1 MTEPLYPYLIP
12 SPLQSIHFKWA
23 ESRNLKF
30 YVKRDDLIHEAVSG
44 NKWRKLKYNI
54 LQAQHLQKAGI
65 VTFGGAYSN
74 HILATAHA
82 CMTLGL
88 KSMAF
93 IRGEE
98 LTGSSNAIL
107 RQCSDWGMELK
118 FISREE
124 YRLKDDWDYL
134 NEIKSEYSE
143 YYIVPEGGKSYL
155 GTIGCQ
161 EIIREIEI
169 PFDEIWLAQG
179 TCTTSLG
186 LAMAIQEPQKI
197 HGVPVLAGFDAE
209 NETIGLLKNQGFT
222 AEMQA
227 DVQMKMEIHPEFS
240 FGGYGKTT
248 PELLHFIEETKEGY
262 DLNLDPVYTGKA
274 FYAMM
279 DVYQRNE
286 MTDRTIIF
294 LHTGGLIAGQSRL
307 KG

>member
-1 MTEPLYPYLIP
+1 MAEKQHPYLIP
-12 SPLQSIHFKWA
+12 SPLEPLHFKWA
-23 ESRNLKF
+23 TTRNLKF

-44 NKWRKLKYNI
+44 NKWRKLKYTI

-65 VTFGGAYSN
+65 ITFGGAYSN

-88 KSMAF
+88 KSLAF

-98 LTGSSNAIL
+98 LTESSNAIL
-107 RQCSDWGMELK
+107 QQCSDWGMDLK

-134 NEIKSEYSE
+134 NEIKSEYSA

-197 HGVPVLAGFDAE
+197 HGVPVLSGYDAD
-209 NETIGLLKNQGFT
+209 NEIKALLKNQGFT
-222 AEMQA
+222 TDMES
-227 DVQMKMEIHPEFS
+227 DVRMKMEIHAEYS

-248 PELLHFIEETKEGY
+248 PELLDFIQEIKEECGL
-262 DLNLDPVYTGKA
+262 DLDPVYTGKA
-274 FYAMM
+274 FYAMT
-279 DVYQRNE
+279 DVYRRNQI
-286 MTDRTIIF
+286 TDRTIIF
-294 LHTGGLIAGQSRL
+294 LHTGGLVAGQSLL
-307 KG
+307 K